1 VLSANVDYYEARE
14 MLHGNEAT
22 VKYSVTFPPTTSLLW
37 LNQQL
42 MAEGKGGLKSVSW
55 SEPSKKG

>member
-1 VLSANVDYYEARE
+1 
-14 MLHGNEAT
+14 MLQGNEAT

-55 SEPSKKG
+55 AEPSKKG

>member
-1 VLSANVDYYEARE
+1 VDYYEARE
-14 MLHGNEAT
+14 MLQGNEAT
-22 VKYSVTFPPTTSLLW
+22 VKYSVTFSPTTSLLW

-55 SEPSKKG
+55 AEPSKKG

>member
-1 VLSANVDYYEARE
+1 VLGANVDYYEARE
-14 MLHGNEAT
+14 MLQGNEAT

-55 SEPSKKG
+55 AEPSKKG